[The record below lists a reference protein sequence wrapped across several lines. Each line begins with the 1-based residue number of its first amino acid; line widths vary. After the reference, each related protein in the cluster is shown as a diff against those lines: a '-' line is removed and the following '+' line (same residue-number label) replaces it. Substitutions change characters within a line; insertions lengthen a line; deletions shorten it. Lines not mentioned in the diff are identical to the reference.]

1 MTRRG
6 FHILLAL
13 TLLICVMSPYV
24 EEFAL
29 HWNQSIFDNGYDGES
44 TVAVMALVVILAFAL
59 AKLFASFVPAGAT
72 QEPLFDRQET
82 ASPHADIA
90 DSFPDTSPP
99 LALRI

>member
-13 TLLICVMSPYV
+13 TLLICVVSPYV

-29 HWNQSIFDNGYDGES
+29 HWGQSIFDSGYDGES
-44 TVAVMALVVILAFAL
+44 TVAVIALVLILAFAL
-59 AKLFASFVPAGAT
+59 AKLLRSFVTEGTTEERLFHPAETVSLTVDVAASFPN
-72 QEPLFDRQET
+72 
-82 ASPHADIA
+82 
-90 DSFPDTSPP
+90 TSPP

>member
-24 EEFAL
+24 EEFVL
-29 HWNQSIFDNGYDGES
+29 HSNQSIFDSGYDGES
-44 TVAVMALVVILAFAL
+44 TVAVIALVVILAFAL
-59 AKLFASFVPAGAT
+59 AKLLASFVPERTTEG
-72 QEPLFDRQET
+72 PLFHPKET
-82 ASPHADIA
+82 VSLSADVA
-90 DSFPDTSPP
+90 TGFPDTSLP